1 VNSPRHNVV
10 RSVLKQ
16 TIQIASVLCVLSVL
30 VQSQDPE
37 QSTKRRANEAAI
49 EVYCKELDAFR
60 KSNPNR
66 ARFFGDVASSDSKTP
81 KWKEFKSRKVREAAA
96 TGDNLF
102 DVADVW
108 SKDGKVVVAEFGLGS
123 PSGDWSQLVTYYF
136 RNDGTLAKMR
146 SSYAGFNLN
155 PFNNKEDFGAR
166 LVQTRI
172 YDTSG
177 NRLSKTLQ
185 CFQLG
190 QKGRQRKCSGDYSH
204 YEGEVYKKVERLP
217 IYRLL

>member
-1 VNSPRHNVV
+1 MDSPRHNV
-10 RSVLKQ
+10 RSGLKQ
-16 TIQIASVLCVLSVL
+16 TIQIATVFCILFVL

-37 QSTKRRANEAAI
+37 QSTKRRASVAAI
-49 EVYCKELDAFR
+49 EIYCKELDAYR
-60 KSNPNR
+60 KSNPNP
-66 ARFFGDVASSDSKTP
+66 ARFFGDVASSDSQAP
-81 KWKEFKSRKVREAAA
+81 KWKEFKSRKAREAAA

-102 DVADVW
+102 DVANVW
-108 SKDGKVVVAEFGLGS
+108 SKDGRVVVAEFGLGS

-136 RNDGTLAKMR
+136 RADGTLAKMR

-155 PFNNKEDFGAR
+155 PFNNPENFGAR

-172 YDTSG
+172 YDTNG
-177 NRLSKTLQ
+177 NRLRKTLQ

-190 QKGRQRKCSGDYSH
+190 QKGRQRRCSGDYSR
-204 YEGEVYKKVERLP
+204 YEGEVYMKVERLP